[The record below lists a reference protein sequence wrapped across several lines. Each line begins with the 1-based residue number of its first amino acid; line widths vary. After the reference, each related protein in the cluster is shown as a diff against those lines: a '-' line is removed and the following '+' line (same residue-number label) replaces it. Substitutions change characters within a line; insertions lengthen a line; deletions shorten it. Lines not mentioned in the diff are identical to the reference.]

1 MSNLTGELFAAL
13 QRITPQHALS
23 RLGGKLAKAETPW
36 LKDQLIRQFCRSY
49 KIDLEEAA
57 EQELSAYPSFNDFF
71 TRALKPGA
79 RPVNADQNSIVCPAD
94 GTVSQIGQ
102 IDGGQL
108 IQAKGKQFSVTAL
121 LGGDDADSDRFSN
134 GSFTTI
140 YLSPQD
146 YHRVH
151 MPIDGNLDYC
161 RYIPGKLFSV
171 NNITTQHVDAVFA
184 KNERLVCV
192 FDTPIGRCAVILVGA
207 MMVAGIESVWH
218 GDYQPGTRID
228 TYHQS
233 NGEKVELKKGDEM
246 GRFKFGSTVIML
258 FEPNKVEWRSEYSAG
273 STTRMGAA
281 LADISI
287 AESALS

>member
-1 MSNLTGELFAAL
+1 MANVTGELFAAL
-13 QRITPQHALS
+13 QRIAPQHTLS
-23 RLGGKLAKAETPW
+23 RLGGKIAKSEKPW

-49 KIDLEEAA
+49 NINLDEAA
-57 EQELSAYPSFNDFF
+57 QQDFSAYPSFNDFF

-79 RPVNADQNSIVCPAD
+79 RPVNADKNTIICPAD

-102 IDGGQL
+102 IDDGQL
-108 IQAKGKQFSVTAL
+108 IQAKGKQFSVKAL
-121 LGGDDADSDRFSN
+121 LAADDADSTRFSN

-151 MPIDGNLDYC
+151 MPIDGTLDYC

-184 KNERLVCV
+184 KNERLVCL
-192 FDTPIGRCAVILVGA
+192 FDTPTGRCAVILVGA

-218 GDYQPGTRID
+218 GDYQPGAGIETS
-228 TYHQS
+228 HQA
-233 NGEKVELKKGDEM
+233 GAEKVVLKKGDEM

-258 FEPNKVEWRSEYSAG
+258 FEPGKVEWNSEYATG
-273 STTRMGAA
+273 STTRMGEA
-281 LADISI
+281 I
-287 AESALS
+287 AERK